1 MSPDHLIEV
10 SFEIGNKVGG
20 IHQVIKSKAQK
31 MQDFYGNNY
40 LAIGYYEEESAREEF
55 IPREDVDYDIP
66 QQLENKGLEV
76 YSGVWDVEGK
86 PRTILVDVSDYSRDI
101 DEIKQELWDE
111 YGIDSLGSGHEFE
124 DPVKWAYAVGE
135 IVKSIE
141 ENHKGSKVLHTHEW
155 LSAPAIF
162 NSDMPSVF
170 TTHATV
176 LGRALSNSDF
186 DLRSAVKDGFVDD
199 GLAEEM
205 DVKTKHQTEK
215 AAAEAADVF
224 TTVSKVTG
232 EEAEAVLDQ
241 KPDVILPNGF
251 NVEDFPSLEELSYQ
265 HTRKK
270 EQMKDFLRAYFEPYY
285 DVNLEDDP
293 RIIFTS
299 GRYEFHNKGLDVFI
313 DALGELNRR
322 DGEELF
328 AFIFVPS
335 GTVGPKQEVLENMS
349 LYEELDDFIESRMPE
364 IKKKAV
370 NAVTSGEDPAVEVA
384 DVIRGGSDISS
395 LQRKFHDRKGG
406 SPALCAFDLDYPHD
420 SIIERL
426 MEQGLMNR
434 ESDRVKVVFY
444 PSYLSMGD
452 RMLSMDYND
461 AIVASSAGIFPSYY
475 EPWGYTPVETA
486 ANGALSVTTD
496 LAGFGEFLKE
506 KTSEEDR
513 KGIKI
518 LERKGVA
525 DEEVSEKLADLI
537 EDISRYSRTE
547 ITEMKHNARK
557 LAQLTSW
564 EEMGENYRKAHEKAT
579 GERR

>member
-1 MSPDHLIEV
+1 MAPDHLIEV

-31 MQDFYGNNY
+31 MQDFYGSSY

-66 QQLENKGLEV
+66 QQLEDKGLEV

-86 PRTILVDVSDYSRDI
+86 PRTLLVDASDYSIDI
-101 DEIKQELWDE
+101 DKIKEELWNE
-111 YGIDSLGSGHEFE
+111 YSIDSLGSGPEFE

-135 IVKSIE
+135 IVNSIE
-141 ENHKGSKVLHTHEW
+141 ENHQGSKVLHTHEW

-199 GLAEEM
+199 ALADEM

-232 EEAEAVLDQ
+232 EEAEAVLGQ

-270 EQMKDFLRAYFEPYY
+270 EQIKDFLRAYFEPYY

-335 GTVGPKQEVLENMS
+335 GTVGPRQEVLENMS
-349 LYEELDDFIESRMPE
+349 LYEELDDFMESRMPE

-370 NAVTSGEDPAVEVA
+370 NAVTSGRDPAVEVA
-384 DVIRGGSDISS
+384 DVIREGSDISS
-395 LQRKFHDRKGG
+395 LQRKFHDRKDR
-406 SPALCAFDLDYPHD
+406 SPPLCAFDLDYPHD

-426 MEQGLMNR
+426 MEQGLRNR

-537 EDISRYSRTE
+537 EDISRYSKTE